1 MRTEKKASWMKTF
14 AFAYEWALGV
24 SVLCL
29 VILAW
34 MSTAS

>member
-1 MRTEKKASWMKTF
+1 MRSEKKASWMKTF
-14 AFAYEWALGV
+14 AFAYEWVLAV
-24 SVLCL
+24 SVLYL